1 MKNIATGAE
10 LVLES
15 GYICHLC
22 PQTVVRRIIWQTRT
36 KRDINSAAD

>member
-1 MKNIATGAE
+1 MKNIASSAE

-22 PQTVVRRIIWQTRT
+22 SQTVVRRIIWQARI
-36 KRDINSAAD
+36 KRDINDAAD